1 MGEQKLRNPGERSS
15 TLSFGGG
22 FAPAR
27 TNSFGL
33 AAKIPRKKRLFLFL
47 FWTSKK
53 EKKKKNDEKKK
64 NRLPQQIILRCFDCA
79 QHRLAQYDNL
89 LRNDGKNKFKEKK
102 NSLITFMA

>member
-64 NRLPQQIILRCFDCA
+64 NRLPQQIILR
-79 QHRLAQYDNL
+79 QAQYDNL